1 MPKRHELRWKST
13 LAITLTP
20 EIERKLSREA
30 DRYGTTPELLALE
43 TLQKRFAEPFSSLEG
58 MSLDVALRDLIAEA
72 EVLEPQSPP
81 PGTRT
86 PFDEILVAKYRA
98 QGIDV

>member
-1 MPKRHELRWKST
+1 MT
-13 LAITLTP
+13 ITLTP

-30 DRYGTTPELLALE
+30 NRYGTTPELLALE
-43 TLQKRFAEPFSSLEG
+43 TLQKRFAEPASSLEG
-58 MSLDVALRDLIAEA
+58 MSLEGMSLEGMPLDVALRDLIAEA

-86 PFDEILVAKYRA
+86 SFDEILAAKYRA